1 MDYQVQSIYG
11 KIKNPKQTVAVPGSK
26 SVTARALLIAALAS
40 GRSTLCG
47 AATSGD
53 CAEFIGGL
61 RSLGIP
67 VKVAGNEVEI
77 DGCGG
82 TLPVKQAKVYVGS
95 AGTAA
100 RFLTA
105 LAAFSDGEYTFDSS
119 DQMKRR
125 PIAPLINSLKDIGAT
140 FTFLGEQNC
149 FPFVVKGAK
158 NPATEVRVNID
169 KSSQFL
175 SALLICAV
183 CARKPVKIIVEGSH
197 GMDYVKMTLD
207 MMWSF
212 GVDVSQSGVEYTVF
226 GGYEPRRYDVE
237 PDISAACYFYAMNAV
252 LGTNIAVRGVM
263 PHTMQGDYKLIQLL
277 KTFDGGAVDM
287 SSFSD
292 QALTLAAIA
301 PYLSRPTTITGIAH
315 IRGQECDRINAICTN
330 LSALG
335 VKVEERENGVKIY
348 PSEPRGCAL
357 SSFGDHRV
365 AMAFAV
371 TGLRCGGVTIK
382 NAEVC
387 QKTFAGYFDVLDDL
401 IKNLTADKNDG

>member
-301 PYLSRPTTITGIAH
+301 PYLSQSTTITGIAH
-315 IRGQECDRINAICTN
+315 VRGQECDRINAICTN

-335 VKVEERENGVKIY
+335 VKVEEREDSVKIY

-387 QKTFAGYFDVLDDL
+387 QKTFAGYFGTLDGL
-401 IKNLTADKNDG
+401 IKELTGDKQ

>member
-77 DGCGG
+77 EGCGG

-335 VKVEERENGVKIY
+335 VKVEEREDGVKIY
-348 PSEPRGCAL
+348 PSEPCGCAL

-387 QKTFAGYFDVLDDL
+387 SKTFAGYFDVLDDL

>member
-11 KIKNPKQTVAVPGSK
+11 KIKKPKQTVAVPGSK

-67 VKVAGNEVEI
+67 VKVAGDEVEI
-77 DGCGG
+77 EGCGG

-212 GVDVSQSGVEYTVF
+212 GVDVSQSGVEYIVF
-226 GGYEPRRYDVE
+226 GGYEARRYDVE

-301 PYLSRPTTITGIAH
+301 PYLSQPTTITGISH

-335 VKVEERENGVKIY
+335 VKVEEREDGVKIY

>member
-47 AATSGD
+47 AATLGD

-335 VKVEERENGVKIY
+335 VKVEERGDGVKIY

-387 QKTFAGYFDVLDDL
+387 QKTFAGYFGTLDGL
-401 IKNLTADKNDG
+401 IKALTGDTQ